1 MPLFP
6 GELIFTFSYFAVLKV
21 KSQSFSAFTN
31 FLVEQLIKQLLNQEY
46 EYEELRKSLGK
57 LDMDLT
63 QIYSYMNSKSDGKLT
78 IQELKAFFLDLN
90 IIYSEPELQC
100 FSYRMTKFK
109 TEHITQQQFMAEIT
123 PKTSIKLQI

>member
-1 MPLFP
+1 M
-6 GELIFTFSYFAVLKV
+6 
-21 KSQSFSAFTN
+21 
-31 FLVEQLIKQLLNQEY
+31 VEQLIKQLLNQEY